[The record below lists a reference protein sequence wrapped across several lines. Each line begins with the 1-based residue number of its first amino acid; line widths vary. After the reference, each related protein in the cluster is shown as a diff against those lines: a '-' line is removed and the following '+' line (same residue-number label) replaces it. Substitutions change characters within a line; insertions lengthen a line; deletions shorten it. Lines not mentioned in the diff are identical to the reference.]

1 MKQTLDD
8 NSIKALVKYRVERSN
23 ETMLEAKLMI
33 DQGYLNGAINRLY
46 YACFYI
52 VSALLIKNKI
62 TAQTHAGTK
71 QMLGLHFVLTDK
83 LSPKIGSIYASL
95 FEKRHSSDYDD
106 FAFYDVE
113 TVEQLYFQAQDFIH
127 AIMTLIEDN

>member
-8 NSIKALVKYRVERSN
+8 NSIKALVKYRIERSN
-23 ETMLEAKLMI
+23 ETMLETKLMI
-33 DQGYLNGAINRLY
+33 DQGYLNGAINRMY

-52 VSALLIKNKI
+52 VSALLVKNKI
-62 TAQTHAGTK
+62 TAQTHAGVK
-71 QMLGLHFVLTDK
+71 QMLGLHFVLTGK

-113 TVEQLYFQAQDFIH
+113 TVEQLFYQAKDFIRV
-127 AIMTLIEDN
+127 IMTLIDDN